1 MTARNRFEGPG
12 SFPTKE
18 QIHSARPWKQAAV
31 KRSAPEA
38 ELELQLR
45 SVGLHPNVEVRFDSK
60 RKWRLDFYF
69 PTEVPLA
76 VEVEGGGWVQG
87 RHTRGA
93 GFQADIDK
101 YNALTLAGIRL
112 LRVTPQMVKSGEALR
127 LVEQALGVRS

>member
-1 MTARNRFEGPG
+1 V
-12 SFPTKE
+12 
-18 QIHSARPWKQAAV
+18 AV
-31 KRSAPEA
+31 KRSAPE
-38 ELELQLR
+38 LQLEQQLKAVR
-45 SVGLHPNVEVRFDSK
+45 LYPSVEVRFDKK

-112 LRVTPQMVKSGEALR
+112 LRVTPQMVKSGDALR
-127 LVEQALGVRS
+127 LIEAALRGRAA

>member
-1 MTARNRFEGPG
+1 M
-12 SFPTKE
+12 
-18 QIHSARPWKQAAV
+18 

-38 ELELQLR
+38 ELELQMR
-45 SVGLHPNVEVRFDSK
+45 AVGLHPNVEVRFHK
-60 RKWRLDFYF
+60 ERKWRLDFYF

-76 VEVEGGGWVQG
+76 VEVEGGMFIQG